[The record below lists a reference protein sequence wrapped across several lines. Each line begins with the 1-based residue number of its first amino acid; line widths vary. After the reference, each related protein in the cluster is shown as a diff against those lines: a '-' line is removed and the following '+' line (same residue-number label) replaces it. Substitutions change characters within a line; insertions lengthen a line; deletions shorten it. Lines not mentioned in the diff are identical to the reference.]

1 MYKWQSLALLFF
13 IGAINYADRT
23 ALSAVFPLVQRDL
36 GMSNVGLA
44 AIGSLFLWSYAIGS
58 PIAGAV
64 ADRFPRSRMIF
75 WSLVGWSAVT
85 MATALVRNQE
95 QLFLARVLLGMAECA
110 YLPAAFAFISDYHQ
124 DKTRATAMGIHMVG
138 LSFGMIAGATL
149 AGYIGEHS
157 GWRRSM
163 LVLAIAGFIF
173 AALAKIV
180 LRDAESKRP
189 AGPARGV
196 LSMFQDFALL
206 LRIPTFRYLL
216 GSAMMVSLGVWIFLN
231 WLPLYINEKYGMSLA
246 AAGFS
251 GTFAPQLA
259 VVVGTLGGG
268 VLSDRLARRHPE
280 RRMVVGVFTY
290 IIAAPFLLAFLA
302 TPGILAINMCVFAYS
317 SLRAVGTVN
326 EPTIAC
332 DLLPRPQRAA
342 ALGIAN
348 MANCLAGGV
357 GVMVAGFLKA
367 DYGLGGVFA
376 GVSVIMLIAAGL
388 LLAGYSLHY
397 RRDRLRIAA
406 AAEEGKV
413 LI

>member
-13 IGAINYADRT
+13 IGAVNYADRT

-44 AIGSLFLWSYAIGS
+44 AIGSLFLWSYAICS
-58 PIAGAV
+58 PVAGAV

-75 WSLVGWSAVT
+75 WSLMGWSAVT
-85 MATALVRNQE
+85 LATAMVRNQS
-95 QLFLARVLLGMAECA
+95 QLLVARVFLGLAECA

-138 LSFGMIAGATL
+138 MNAGMIAGATL
-149 AGYIGEHS
+149 AGYIGERS
-157 GWRRSM
+157 GWRHSL
-163 LVLAIAGFIF
+163 LVLAIAGFVL
-173 AALAKIV
+173 ALLAKIV
-180 LRDAESKRP
+180 LRDVESTRA

-196 LSMFQDFALL
+196 LSVFQDFSSLA
-206 LRIPTFRYLL
+206 RVPTFRYLL
-216 GSAMMVSLGVWIFLN
+216 ASAMMVSTGVWIFLN
-231 WLPLYINEKYGMSLA
+231 WLPLYIKEKYGMSLA

-259 VVVGTLGGG
+259 VVIGTMAGG
-268 VLSDRLARRHPE
+268 VISDRLARRHPE
-280 RRMVVGVFTY
+280 RRMAIGVFTY
-290 IIAAPFLLAFLA
+290 IAAAPFLLAFLS
-302 TPGILAINMCVFAYS
+302 TPGILAINVCVFAYS

-342 ALGIAN
+342 ALGVAN

-397 RRDRLRIAA
+397 RRDRLRIK